1 MFLVWFNKVLLCLC
15 NSLVIKLCASCL
27 QEIRERAVFSVIN
40 EGFKVL
46 EEGIVDKAS
55 DIDVLM

>member
-1 MFLVWFNKVLLCLC
+1 MFLVWFNKVLLYLC
-15 NSLVIKLCASCL
+15 SSLVSKLCAFCL
-27 QEIRERAVFSVIN
+27 QEIRERVVFSVIN

-46 EEGIVDKAS
+46 EEGVADKAS